1 MQKRILYLGL
11 DPTHYQ
17 AQNDGTITHWP
28 IICIV
33 PRPLTDPAIQRALA
47 AFKHYSHVIFTSKST
62 VAILH
67 DYLNRLGI
75 PSESWAAKM
84 TLAVG
89 QATTKHL
96 EVYGIKAS
104 VVAQEETAEGL
115 INVLQQLPLKQA
127 HLFWPHSAQARSVI
141 RDFFIDQGI
150 RYTACPLYDTQT
162 YVPGSLPDL
171 NTFDEIVFTSP
182 STIKAF
188 LEIFGQ
194 LPSHLCL
201 TPIGPVT
208 ASFLAKCKH
217 LPN

>member
-1 MQKRILYLGL
+1 MTRILYLGL

-17 AQNDGTITHWP
+17 AQKDGQITHWP
-28 IICIV
+28 IIRIV
-33 PRPLTDPAIQRALA
+33 PRPLTDPSIQHALA
-47 AFKHYSHVIFTSKST
+47 AFDNYSHVIFTSKSA

-67 DYLNRLGI
+67 DYLNRFGI
-75 PSESWAAKM
+75 PLESWAAKM

-89 QATTKHL
+89 QVTAKHL
-96 EVYGIKAS
+96 GGYGIKAS
-104 VVAQEETAEGL
+104 IVSQEETAEGL
-115 INVLQQLPLKQA
+115 LNELQQLPLKQA

-150 RYTACPLYDTQT
+150 RYTACPLYDTET
-162 YVPGSLPDL
+162 YVPGSLPNL
-171 NTFDEIVFTSP
+171 SAFDEIVFTSP

-194 LPSHLCL
+194 LPTHLLL
-201 TPIGPVT
+201 TSIGPVT
-208 ASFLAKCKH
+208 ASFLAKCKR